1 MASNSLPGDR
11 LVTESRAATPP
22 GRALVLVDRFFP
34 LVWVA
39 LYALL
44 PVTGSGAEA
53 LVSSFDQVRD
63 LEALRSVLEDGSAA
77 AIDDN
82 LIGPA
87 YIATA
92 AVIHW
97 VGRLS
102 PEDSLIALTRIS
114 YVLSVAGCLVL
125 VRVLVRRFAAGSPSV
140 SLPAQFSFVLLVFVA
155 GTWHWSDVPWSHFYA
170 AALAVAFYLLRL
182 VPARHTLAL
191 SAVTGVVLAL
201 LALTRS
207 FEFMGVVAGWAI
219 AAGLFAIVRVRGVRT
234 WRPAGLAL
242 GAAAF
247 AVTTAAVY
255 AVTGKRN
262 SLLLYTSD
270 EAQIYGDLRPEESV
284 ELPTFDFALVPV
296 KVAQMFLDPC
306 FYSLCELHEYAGI
319 REAWR
324 QPLAVQLP
332 ALVFLPLCVI
342 VVAVLVVRAARR
354 REQAREG
361 ARELRFLVELTVVAS
376 GLTLGYLS
384 SSWASSTALRFG
396 FARDFLLPFLLTGV
410 VATVLAFA
418 GLAQL
423 SRRGSLRV
431 SLGAAS
437 TATVALVAA
446 LLIPATV
453 VARTAGLPRLESRH
467 LAALEY
473 RATCSGGR
481 CTVEIAAEN
490 PRGEPVTLP
499 GASMLTVG
507 CGTAEPRFTLR
518 VEDPTRG
525 IRGSGDVP
533 RPAGRRRLACGHGSS
548 AEQRG
553 APHRRRGWL
562 ARRRD
567 ECVGEDAR
575 TREGPAVDP

>member
-1 MASNSLPGDR
+1 VASNSFPGDR
-11 LVTESRAATPP
+11 LVTESRAAAPP
-22 GRALVLVDRFFP
+22 GRALVVVDRFFP
-34 LVWVA
+34 LVWIA

-102 PEDSLIALTRIS
+102 PEDSLITLTRIS

-125 VRVLVRRFAAGSPSV
+125 VRVLVRRFAAASPVV
-140 SLPAQFSFVLLVFVA
+140 SLPAQLSFVLLVFVA

-182 VPARHTLAL
+182 VPARHTLAV
-191 SAVTGVVLAL
+191 SGVTGVVLAL

-234 WRPAGLAL
+234 WRRAGLAL

-255 AVTGKRN
+255 GVTGKRN

-296 KVAQMFLDPC
+296 KVAQLFLDPC

-332 ALVFLPLCVI
+332 ALVLLPLCAIVI
-342 VVAVLVVRAARR
+342 AVLVVRAARR
-354 REQAREG
+354 REEAQ
-361 ARELRFLVELTVVAS
+361 ARELRFVVELTVVAS
-376 GLTLGYLS
+376 GLTFGYLS

-418 GLAQL
+418 GLATL

-437 TATVALVAA
+437 TATAALVAA
-446 LLIPATV
+446 LLIPGTV

-467 LAALEY
+467 LAVLEY
-473 RATCSGGR
+473 RAACSGGR

-518 VEDPTRG
+518 VEDLGEGFT
-525 IRGSGDVP
+525 VP
-533 RPAGRRRLACGHGSS
+533 VTC
-548 AEQRG
+548 
-553 APHRRRGWL
+553 
-562 ARRRD
+562 RD
-567 ECVGEDAR
+567 PRVVAAW
-575 TREGPAVDP
+575 PAVMGVPPNSAVLHTVDVVG